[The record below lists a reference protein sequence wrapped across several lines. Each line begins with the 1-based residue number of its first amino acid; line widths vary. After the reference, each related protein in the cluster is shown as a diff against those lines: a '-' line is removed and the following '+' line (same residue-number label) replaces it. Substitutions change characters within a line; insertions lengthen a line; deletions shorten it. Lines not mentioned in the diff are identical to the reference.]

1 MYFFILRSK
10 RNNWYR
16 MMFASFGWRKVI
28 YVFAWRYLRNIE
40 SIRNSKILVLS
51 RCSTCCASIR
61 QTEFEVTCKVR
72 ISNPSFFL
80 PKISCLLVTRIA
92 SWFLAEPHISYLCI
106 AHVRMY
112 VYKKCIKEN
121 IIVNKGNVFFYN
133 RRDHCNRTHRIYN
146 MYYK

>member
-1 MYFFILRSK
+1 
-10 RNNWYR
+10 
-16 MMFASFGWRKVI
+16 MMFASFGRRKVI

-40 SIRNSKILVLS
+40 SIRDSKILVLS

-80 PKISCLLVTRIA
+80 PKISILLKISCLLVTRIA
-92 SWFLAEPHISYLCI
+92 SWFLAESHISYLCI
-106 AHVRMY
+106 AYVRMY

-121 IIVNKGNVFFYN
+121 IIVNKGNVFFYY

-146 MYYK
+146 IINSLQP